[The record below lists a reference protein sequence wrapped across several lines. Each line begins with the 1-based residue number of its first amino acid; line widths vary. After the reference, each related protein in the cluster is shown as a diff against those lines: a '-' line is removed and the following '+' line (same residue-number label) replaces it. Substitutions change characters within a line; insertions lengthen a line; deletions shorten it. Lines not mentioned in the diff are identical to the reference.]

1 MCYKKKRKTF
11 AARSN
16 EASKGSDC
24 SYTLPAHYEIFLAEL
39 EEACRQGDSH
49 LKEAIERLVPQM
61 ATTRREGRQTLGNP
75 DVPLEDVPPEMKCTT
90 SLSQV
95 KPPLSGCIAAII
107 TRELGPVPS
116 SIEEATVRNPLQEDN
131 SNQAPANFLVD
142 VAVVA
147 TTESSNIATAHSA
160 PKGKVANSQG
170 ETVRVATLLKGLQ
183 PQREVSSKDSGK

>member
-1 MCYKKKRKTF
+1 
-11 AARSN
+11 
-16 EASKGSDC
+16 
-24 SYTLPAHYEIFLAEL
+24 
-39 EEACRQGDSH
+39 
-49 LKEAIERLVPQM
+49 
-61 ATTRREGRQTLGNP
+61 
-75 DVPLEDVPPEMKCTT
+75 MKCTT

-116 SIEEATVRNPLQEDN
+116 SIEEATVRNPLQEDD

-183 PQREVSSKDSGK
+183 PQREVSSKDSGKRFAAGDLAGNKPLHVPGNEVQELQFWTLLPASQEFHLGQA